1 MPDIIR
7 IACAFL
13 LGYALADYNAERKAK
28 EPPAP
33 PQITIP
39 SDDAAI
45 PSAESPLAA
54 TPTTKHSA

>member
-1 MPDIIR
+1 MSTTVKVI
-7 IACAFL
+7 CAFL
-13 LGYALADYNAERKAK
+13 FGYALADYNAERKAK
-28 EPPAP
+28 EPPTP

>member
-13 LGYALADYNAERKAK
+13 LGHALADYNAERKAK
-28 EPPAP
+28 EHPAP